1 MAVAGDATRRA
12 STRLVLDGL
21 DSEVEGQPRMA
32 LSQYERAIQLDATN
46 PYAYLALARYYAD
59 RPDPDRTVS
68 YLDQTTMLLNSQ
80 GGRSPRVE
88 PHLVGLR
95 GNALYYT
102 GRYDEAQPLLAR
114 AHRLAPAVWADGRL
128 APAELR

>member
-1 MAVAGDATRRA
+1 MAATGDATRRA
-12 STRLVLDGL
+12 STRLVVDGL
-21 DSEVEGQPRMA
+21 DSEVEGRPRMA

-68 YLDQTTMLLNSQ
+68 VLDQTTVLLNSQ
-80 GGRSPRVE
+80 GAQSPRVE

-95 GNALYYT
+95 GNALYQA
-102 GRYDEAQPLLAR
+102 GRFEEAQPLLAR

-128 APAELR
+128 APGELR